1 MDLLMWERLLN
12 SPSRNL
18 SQNLLG
24 LCNTQFEN
32 RFQDRATR
40 RIATRSILNP
50 NRNIP
55 DITSYSERNKLDNF
69 LTHHVH
75 SEIDKVELRH
85 IMLPRPATLRN
96 VVTQT
101 LSVLLIAVIFTGDPL
116 HNRALA
122 HSRALLFTQPCPH
135 CSHSRAP
142 GEQWARLC
150 VFTLQ
155 GCVQAARLCRGS
167 PVILQSMEENLSST
181 SEDRNKKWRSQ
192 RWSLQIAQNNWT
204 FSFRLPTPTHMSA
217 FCRKVR
223 VGFFS
228 IACISP
234 IFNQIVTFL
243 SLKWKFDS
251 PKALHAKERLKKCPL
266 F

>member
-1 MDLLMWERLLN
+1 MGFCPLWHSISSAHWFWLQWICSCERDCLTAHGVTC
-12 SPSRNL
+12 RKK
-18 SQNLLG
+18 LLG

-55 DITSYSERNKLDNF
+55 DITSYSDRNKLDNF

-101 LSVLLIAVIFTGDPL
+101 LSMLLIA
-116 HNRALA
+116 
-122 HSRALLFTQPCPH
+122 
-135 CSHSRAP
+135 
-142 GEQWARLC
+142 
-150 VFTLQ
+150 
-155 GCVQAARLCRGS
+155 
-167 PVILQSMEENLSST
+167 VILQSMEENLSST

-243 SLKWKFDS
+243 PLKWKFDS

>member
-12 SPSRNL
+12 SPWRNL

-50 NRNIP
+50 NTNIP
-55 DITSYSERNKLDNF
+55 DITSYSDRNKLDNF

-75 SEIDKVELRH
+75 SEKDKVELRH

-101 LSVLLIAVIFTGDPL
+101 LSMLLIA
-116 HNRALA
+116 
-122 HSRALLFTQPCPH
+122 
-135 CSHSRAP
+135 
-142 GEQWARLC
+142 
-150 VFTLQ
+150 
-155 GCVQAARLCRGS
+155 
-167 PVILQSMEENLSST
+167 VILQSMEENLSST
-181 SEDRNKKWRSQ
+181 SEDRNKKCRSQ

-223 VGFFS
+223 VGFF
-228 IACISP
+228 
-234 IFNQIVTFL
+234 FNRMYLAYFQPDSYILVTQMKIRFSKSFTCQRKIEEMSVILKTTSRNYEKNIEMHNTLLNIVTN
-243 SLKWKFDS
+243 SSKFTG
-251 PKALHAKERLKKCPL
+251 LNYGI
-266 F
+266 

>member
-12 SPSRNL
+12 SPWRNL

-32 RFQDRATR
+32 RFQDRVTR

-55 DITSYSERNKLDNF
+55 DITSYNDRNKLDNF

-101 LSVLLIAVIFTGDPL
+101 LSMLLIA
-116 HNRALA
+116 
-122 HSRALLFTQPCPH
+122 
-135 CSHSRAP
+135 
-142 GEQWARLC
+142 
-150 VFTLQ
+150 
-155 GCVQAARLCRGS
+155 
-167 PVILQSMEENLSST
+167 VILQSMEENLSST